1 MTTPHLVNTTAMLI
15 KMANQ
20 IAGFFEALPDRE
32 EGLRSV
38 YEHIRKFWEPR
49 MRAALLDF
57 LEQHPDGQ
65 DGETGLS
72 AFALEAINNHK
83 ADLRPA
89 AAPATPATSVT
100 S

>member
-1 MTTPHLVNTTAMLI
+1 MTSPHVFNTTAMLI

-20 IAGFFEALPDRE
+20 IASFFEVLPDRE
-32 EGLRSV
+32 EGLQSV

-49 MRAALLDF
+49 MRTALLDF

-65 DGETGLS
+65 DGEIALS

-83 ADLRPA
+83 ADLKPA
-89 AAPATPATSVT
+89 EPTATQATPVAP
-100 S
+100 

>member
-1 MTTPHLVNTTAMLI
+1 MTSHLVNTTAMLI

-20 IAGFFEALPDRE
+20 IAEFFEIYPDRE

-49 MRAALLDF
+49 MRTALLDYI
-57 LEQHPDGQ
+57 EQHPDGQ

-72 AFALEAINNHK
+72 PFALQAITKYK
-83 ADLRPA
+83 AELKPA
-89 AAPATPATSVT
+89 AVSAAPAVSEAP
-100 S
+100 

>member
-1 MTTPHLVNTTAMLI
+1 MTTPHVFNTTAMLI

-20 IAGFFEALPDRE
+20 IASFFEALPDRD

-49 MRAALLDF
+49 MRIALLKF

-65 DGETGLS
+65 DGEIGLS

-83 ADLRPA
+83 ADLMPA
-89 AAPATPATSVT
+89 ETKAAPVTP
-100 S
+100 